1 MRTRCPSSPDRP
13 WRPAARIL
21 MVGAVLLAFA
31 AVSQAQF
38 IKGVRVSSTQ
48 VDTNNGQLTVAV
60 DVDMYTTL
68 GVSPTVYPVV
78 LQLGNGVVPA
88 IDWGDGFSTISTTS
102 INYLDSMGFT
112 AADSGLTVYRFR
124 GSFSHT
130 YPDASPRTITVGT
143 QCCSPVRGRSFSG
156 LNSAYTLR
164 TWRSTRFYFSTP
176 SGGSTAS
183 QFRLLSQSTFRS
195 TQRPYFSFTANAS
208 TVLSALGPPSF
219 GTVAGAAQS
228 SFTSPSMSPTGGT
241 FRDTTI
247 GPTTFPFPPTGSGS
261 ASYYYKRSYYYSMS
275 GQARAATRGFMNTL
289 FLDVIFGDGFEDGG
303 VGEWN

>member
-1 MRTRCPSSPDRP
+1 MRTRCPNPPDRL

-21 MVGAVLLAFA
+21 IVGAVLLAFA

-68 GVSPTVYPVV
+68 GTASPTFYPPK
-78 LQLGNGVVPA
+78 LDLGNGVVPA
-88 IDWGDGFSTISTTS
+88 IDWGDSSTISTTS
-102 INYLDSMGFT
+102 INYFNNMGFT

-143 QCCSPVRGRSFSG
+143 QCCSPVRGLPFTGTRSLYIYRTSKTSRYYTPTSG
-156 LNSAYTLR
+156 VLTHNQFASRNTSFRNTLPYR
-164 TWRSTRFYFSTP
+164 P
-176 SGGSTAS
+176 STA
-183 QFRLLSQSTFRS
+183 FAT
-195 TQRPYFSFTANAS
+195 
-208 TVLSALGPPSF
+208 TVLSAIGPPSF
-219 GTVAGAAQS
+219 GTVAGS
-228 SFTSPSMSPTGGT
+228 PHNSFTGASMSVTNTTYFGTGP
-241 FRDTTI
+241 FTTT
-247 GPTTFPFPPTGSGS
+247 PATFPPAGSGTRR
-261 ASYYYKRSYYYSMS
+261 YYYKWSYFYRVE
-275 GQARAATRGFMNTL
+275 GQALGATRGFVNTL
-289 FLDVIFGDGFEDGG
+289 FLDVIFGDGFEGGG